1 MIEET
6 ALVVAAEGEY
16 AWVETQ
22 RRSSC
27 GSCAANKGC
36 GTGALSKIL
45 GGRSQRL
52 KVLNPVHAKPGDQV
66 VLGIREQDLLKGSLA
81 VYMLPLLTMFGGA
94 LLGEVL
100 APQWGGDAET
110 LGVLFGVL
118 GLGAGF
124 LWLRRYNRALASEG
138 RLMAVILRNST
149 AEFVVHNISH
159 NP

>member
-6 ALVVAAEGEY
+6 AHVVEAEGEY

-27 GSCAANKGC
+27 GSCAVKGC
-36 GTGALSKIL
+36 GTGALSKIF

-66 VLGIREQDLLKGSLA
+66 VLGIREWDLLKGSLT
-81 VYMLPLLTMFGGA
+81 VYLLPLLTLFGGA

-100 APQWGGDAET
+100 APQWGGEAET
-110 LGVLFGVL
+110 LSVLFGVL
-118 GLGAGF
+118 GLGGGF
-124 LWLRRYNRALASEG
+124 VWLWRYNRVLASKG
-138 RLMAVILRNST
+138 QLVAVILRNSA
-149 AEFVVHNISH
+149 AEFVVHNISK